1 MSVVGVN
8 PMAAQQ
14 QATKICQAS
23 DQLTIGQTVTFSTDT
38 TIAGNQTAEST
49 FQTLAK
55 SAGLTQ
61 QMVVRDVQAIQS
73 VIQTFTRTDEQIKKQ
88 IETASIQPAL
98 GGGMQ

>member
-1 MSVVGVN
+1 MKRKCSLLLSH
-8 PMAAQQ
+8 
-14 QATKICQAS
+14 T
-23 DQLTIGQTVTFSTDT
+23 QTVTFSTDT

-49 FQTLAK
+49 FQMLAK